1 MNIADYIKN
10 KLPQWPNWL
19 NVILFK
25 CNIFGSWVYGKS
37 YRHYSKTIDKIN
49 PKEKL
54 LEMVN
59 YAIKYVPYYRERYG
73 DLVVRSIDEF
83 EEKIDFIDKDEV
95 MANWDKFIADNAD
108 LSKCIAGTTGGT
120 SGKPLKLVNSKDRF
134 SVELAF
140 MHKMWMTTGWKY
152 DLRGVIRNHKL
163 PDSRIYIL
171 NPITKELIFDA
182 FRMSSDYAAKI
193 VQTLRHF
200 KVKYIQAYPSAAYQ
214 FCKICKSNGLDISF
228 LRCFLCG
235 SEAVTK
241 EQYLFIE
248 DVMGIKVFS
257 WYGHSEKLILG
268 GTIDT
273 SHNIY
278 IEPHYGFFELIDKND
293 GVISEK
299 GKIGEITGTTFF
311 NRYMPLIRYKTGDYA
326 VLYEDHIDI
335 NEYAV
340 LSDIYGRWDKNL
352 IYKKDGTTTSITAL
366 NLHNGIYER
375 IDGLQYIQNEIG
387 VLELNIIK
395 GAGYTSLTENELIS
409 YIENALEGELKVK
422 IKYVDKLMTLPNGKF
437 LPLISFIN

>member
-10 KLPQWPNWL
+10 ELPQWPNWF
-19 NVILFK
+19 NVILLK
-25 CNIFGSWVYGKS
+25 CNVFGGWVYGKS
-37 YRHYSKTIDKIN
+37 YRHYSKTIDEIN

-59 YAIKYVPYYRERYG
+59 YAIKNVPYYREKYG
-73 DLVVRSIDEF
+73 DLVVHSIGEF
-83 EEKIDFIDKDEV
+83 EDKIGFINKDEV

-108 LSKCIAGTTGGT
+108 LSKCITGTTGGT

-140 MHKMWMTTGWKY
+140 MHKMWETTGWKY

-248 DVMGIKVFS
+248 NVMGIKVFS